1 MENFTI
7 LLIVIILFIIFY
19 LYYLEKLC
27 DYEELSENV
36 IINENDSNLDNYL
49 YSLNKKDK
57 IILKNFIL
65 ELIKENTKRKEK
77 RKLHAQIKDGIT
89 ISAGIVLLDNLKFP
103 SYTLYPIAAV
113 LNSIIVSLLT
123 K

>member
-1 MENFTI
+1 METFTI

-27 DYEELSENV
+27 DDEELSENV